1 MARPGLKPSIS
12 VALCTYNGESYIR
25 EQLASIAAQT
35 LPAHEVVICD
45 DGSSDSTV
53 EAVESFIA
61 AYSGPTAF
69 RIAYTDRAG
78 GVRANFE
85 RAIKACTGDLIALS
99 DQDDMW
105 RSDRLAVAADMLG
118 SRPELLAVHSDAR
131 IVDAAGEPTGETLLG
146 SLYVSAGEREAI
158 HAGRATPVLVRRNV
172 VTGATLMFRRELL
185 ESAFPL
191 GQFWVHDEWLAAIA
205 ASLGG
210 LELIE
215 LPLID
220 YRIHRANAIGVAAPT
235 LRNRLRQ
242 LRVPRADR
250 YRGLAARSQEIVNR
264 LEAIGAPQE
273 VLVLAHRKLSF
284 ELKRASY
291 PSGRLR
297 RVYPVLCNA
306 TRGQYAKLSSQ
317 GHVDIVRDLVQPT

>member
-1 MARPGLKPSIS
+1 MARSGLEPSIS

-35 LPAHEVVICD
+35 LPAYEVVICD
-45 DGSSDSTV
+45 DGSTDSTV
-53 EAVESFIA
+53 NAVESFIA

-69 RIAYTDRAG
+69 RIAYTGRAG

-85 RAIKACTGDLIALS
+85 RAIMACTGDLIALS
-99 DQDDMW
+99 DQDDVW
-105 RSDRLAVAADMLG
+105 RNDRLAVAAGLLA
-118 SRPELLAVHSDAR
+118 SRPEVLAVHSDAR
-131 IVDAAGEPTGETLLG
+131 IVDAAGDPTGETLLG
-146 SLYVSAGEREAI
+146 SLYVSSSEREAI

-172 VTGATLMFRRELL
+172 VTGATLMFRRQLL
-185 ESAFPL
+185 DSALPL
-191 GQFWVHDEWLAAIA
+191 GPSWVHDEWLAAIA

-220 YRIHRANAIGVAAPT
+220 YRVHRTNVIGVAAPT

-264 LEAIGAPQE
+264 LETIGAPRD
-273 VLVLAHRKLSF
+273 VLALAHRKLNF

-291 PSGRLR
+291 PAARLR

-306 TRGQYAKLSSQ
+306 TRGQYARLSSQ
-317 GHVDIVRDLVQPT
+317 GHVDIVRDIVQPT